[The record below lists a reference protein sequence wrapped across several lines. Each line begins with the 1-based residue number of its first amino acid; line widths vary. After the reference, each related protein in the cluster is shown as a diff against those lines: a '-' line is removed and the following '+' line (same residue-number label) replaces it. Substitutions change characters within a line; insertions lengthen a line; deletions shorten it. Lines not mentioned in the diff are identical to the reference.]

1 MDMDSLTSQDYTA
14 LAGAGGVMALFMA
27 YIGIVL
33 VIGLIVWIVTSI
45 PLYSMASKAG
55 VTNAWLAWL
64 PIGNMYVLCML
75 GGDEFSL
82 FGDKI
87 HFNER
92 INAFW
97 VYLAL
102 SLGGGVIAAIPLIGW
117 IASCVAS
124 IFVICITWRF
134 IYDWMNVYNPGSEN
148 MGLSIVALLINLV
161 FIILL
166 WVYKNRTPSYPSFNT
181 GYNAGNTYDTSY
193 TEQPSNN
200 DPYNNNGQF

>member
-1 MDMDSLTSQDYTA
+1 MDANSLTSQDYTA
-14 LAGAGGVMALFMA
+14 LAGAGGVLAIFMA

-33 VIGLIVWIVTSI
+33 VIGLIVWILTAI
-45 PLYSMASKAG
+45 PLYSMGSKAG

-97 VYLAL
+97 VYL
-102 SLGGGVIAAIPLIGW
+102 LGFNRFQKL
-117 IASCVAS
+117 
-124 IFVICITWRF
+124 FV
-134 IYDWMNVYNPGSEN
+134 
-148 MGLSIVALLINLV
+148 
-161 FIILL
+161 
-166 WVYKNRTPSYPSFNT
+166 
-181 GYNAGNTYDTSY
+181 
-193 TEQPSNN
+193 
-200 DPYNNNGQF
+200 